1 MLYNIIIA
9 PIETVVD
16 WVFIFITTKFSDY
29 GIIGAVCGVSLIINF
44 LALPLYNIA
53 DSLQEKERKAYKAL
67 EPRIKRIKKAFKG
80 NEQFMMLSTYY
91 RQNDYHPLYVLR
103 SSLSILIEIPFFI
116 AAYHYLSNCEALRGA
131 SFWILKDLGSPDG
144 LLHIGNFSIHVLPIL
159 MTLINFISGA
169 VYTKEAPFREKIQLY
184 IVAVLF
190 LVLLYASPSGL
201 VIYWILNN
209 LFSLVK
215 NIVMKMKDPRKILH
229 AVISSLLLLVSVY
242 FITKDGAFWKK
253 VFVFLFSLG
262 VTVFPYIKNK
272 FLLKNKVVPGSNTKT
287 AFILLSVSGIG
298 LAILVGL
305 LLPSNIIATSPIEF
319 SFLGNTDSPL
329 AYIRSNLFIS
339 IGFFIFWP
347 LCIFKMFGSKV
358 KKIEALT
365 FAVLFFCAF
374 ANAFIFKFD
383 YGVIDTTLSLEK
395 SSVLRNIS
403 IVNLTVPLLIIPLIV
418 SMCFIL
424 LKFNKAHYISLFIIA
439 VGLAGLGISITKILH
454 IKSVY
459 NKYAKNYEK
468 SHTATEEIKPVY
480 HLSKEGKNVVV
491 LFLDRAI
498 NSFLPY
504 ALKELPELAEQ
515 LKGFVYY
522 PNTLSFS
529 SYTDIGSPAMMA
541 GYEYTPEKLN
551 ARSSELLQKKH
562 NEASLVLPTL
572 FANAG
577 YEVTITDP
585 PCPNYS
591 WKGDLSNFE
600 SKKNIHA
607 YELFGKYSSMLK
619 KELKL
624 DMDSEYQQ
632 DLTAHREM
640 LNFTILEI
648 LPPILRNT
656 FYGDFRR
663 PYWRRESFLNTFS
676 CLYYLPKLTDF
687 SASENQYIFIDNETP
702 HEPRYLSADFIT
714 VCNKDEAP
722 KCVYQTDDD
731 LVFVHYQTFVAALK
745 QVGKWFDFLR
755 ENNVY
760 DNTRIIIVADHGRHI
775 PLSDFSDFSDPTIPS
790 SYDALL
796 LVKDFNGSAPLSI
809 DNDFMTNAD
818 TLFFAKKGLPVSN
831 INPFTN
837 KSFEVQKE
845 NGINV
850 YPCEGTEWNPE
861 QMVDKTQFTLDK
873 TKAFHVSNDIFQEKN
888 WIPLLQWEA
897 QQNVA
902 GGKR

>member
-1 MLYNIIIA
+1 M
-9 PIETVVD
+9 
-16 WVFIFITTKFSDY
+16 
-29 GIIGAVCGVSLIINF
+29 
-44 LALPLYNIA
+44 
-53 DSLQEKERKAYKAL
+53 
-67 EPRIKRIKKAFKG
+67 
-80 NEQFMMLSTYY
+80 
-91 RQNDYHPLYVLR
+91 
-103 SSLSILIEIPFFI
+103 
-116 AAYHYLSNCEALRGA
+116 
-131 SFWILKDLGSPDG
+131 
-144 LLHIGNFSIHVLPIL
+144 
-159 MTLINFISGA
+159 
-169 VYTKEAPFREKIQLY
+169 
-184 IVAVLF
+184 
-190 LVLLYASPSGL
+190 
-201 VIYWILNN
+201 
-209 LFSLVK
+209 
-215 NIVMKMKDPRKILH
+215 
-229 AVISSLLLLVSVY
+229 
-242 FITKDGAFWKK
+242 
-253 VFVFLFSLG
+253 
-262 VTVFPYIKNK
+262 
-272 FLLKNKVVPGSNTKT
+272 
-287 AFILLSVSGIG
+287 
-298 LAILVGL
+298 
-305 LLPSNIIATSPIEF
+305 
-319 SFLGNTDSPL
+319 
-329 AYIRSNLFIS
+329 
-339 IGFFIFWP
+339 
-347 LCIFKMFGSKV
+347 
-358 KKIEALT
+358 
-365 FAVLFFCAF
+365 
-374 ANAFIFKFD
+374 
-383 YGVIDTTLSLEK
+383 SLEK
-395 SSVLRNIS
+395 SSVLKDIS

-424 LKFNKAHYISLFIIA
+424 LKFNKAHYISLFIVA
-439 VGLAGLGISITKILH
+439 VGLAGLGISITKISH

-459 NKYAKNYEK
+459 NKDAKNYEK
-468 SHTATEEIKPVY
+468 THIATEEIRPVY

-504 ALKELPELAEQ
+504 ALKELPELSEQ

-522 PNTLSFS
+522 PNALSFS
-529 SYTDIGSPAMMA
+529 TNTILGSPAMMA

-572 FANAG
+572 FVNAG
-577 YEVTITDP
+577 YEVTISDP
-585 PCPNYS
+585 PCPNYT

-600 SKKNIHA
+600 NKKNIRV
-607 YELFGKYSSMLK
+607 YELFGKYSNNLRE
-619 KELKL
+619 ELDL
-624 DMDSEYQQ
+624 DSKNQQ
-632 DLTAHREM
+632 DLIAYREM
-640 LNFTILEI
+640 LNFTTLEI
-648 LPPILRNT
+648 LHPILRNT

-663 PYWRRESFLNTFS
+663 FYSEPARFLNTFS
-676 CLYYLPKLTDF
+676 CLYYLPKLTNF
-687 SASENQYIFIDNETP
+687 TASENQYIFIDNETP
-702 HEPRYLSADFIT
+702 HEPIYLSKDFIT
-714 VCNKDEAP
+714 PCNKHEAP

-760 DNTRIIIVADHGRHI
+760 DNTRIIIVADHGRYI

-837 KSFEVQKE
+837 KPFEVQKE

-897 QQNVA
+897 QQNVT